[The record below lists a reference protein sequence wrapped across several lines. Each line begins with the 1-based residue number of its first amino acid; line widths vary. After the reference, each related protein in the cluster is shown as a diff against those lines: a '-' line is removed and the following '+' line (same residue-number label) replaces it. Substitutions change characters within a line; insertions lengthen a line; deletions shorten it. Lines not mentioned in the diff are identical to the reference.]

1 MNYEECTKATIEDSV
16 IGILKRLPDLAPEDR
31 FHLMMEWF
39 EVVACP
45 IDVDD
50 VLIVPNFQN
59 EVEK

>member
-1 MNYEECTKATIEDSV
+1 MNYEDCTKATIEDSV

-39 EVVACP
+39 EVVACT